1 MIRTLTIAAALLATL
16 ASCDLPGPAPEPV
29 RYEVVTSVP
38 TPGYAQDVFVRGD
51 RAYIADGQAGLAVF
65 DITDPRSPVLLGT
78 VMDSLNEAWGVVAN
92 ESLAFVAYG
101 YKELLVARVGD
112 PESLVVV
119 SELEY
124 PQPGYGFAVASRDSF
139 AYIAADAQ
147 FLVVELADARYPN
160 LVFQYRY
167 PRGLRGV
174 CVRDTL
180 CFLALEQ
187 LGVAVWNIASV
198 PPVALGSFDTPSNAR
213 AVAARGDLL
222 YVCDGRGGL
231 RWADVS
237 DPSVPALAAGR
248 LDLPGYANRLSVDDT
263 LLYVGCGDGG
273 LAVVSIA
280 DPANPVLSATAEL
293 SYVRNAVGAKGCV
306 LAADRDLGLVVLERK
321 EN

>member
-16 ASCDLPGPAPEPV
+16 ASCDLPAPAPEPAV
-29 RYEVVTSVP
+29 YEVVARVP

-65 DITDPRSPVLLGT
+65 DIADPLAPVLLGS
-78 VMDSLNEAWGVVAN
+78 VMDSLNEAYGVVAD

-139 AYIAADAQ
+139 VYIAADAQ

-160 LVFQYRY
+160 LAFQYRY
-167 PRGLRGV
+167 PRGLRGI
-174 CVRDTL
+174 CVQDTL

-187 LGVAVWNIASV
+187 LGVAIWNTATL
-198 PPVALGSFDTPSNAR
+198 PPVPLGSFDTPSNAR
-213 AVAARGDLL
+213 AVAASGNWL
-222 YVCDGRGGL
+222 YVCDGRDGL
-231 RWADVS
+231 RWADVT
-237 DPSVPALAAGR
+237 DPANPALAAGR
-248 LDLPGYANRLSVDDT
+248 LELPGYANRLTVDDT

-280 DPANPVLSATAEL
+280 EPGDPKLVATGDIPYA
-293 SYVRNAVGAKGCV
+293 RNAAGSGGFVF
-306 LAADRDLGLVVLERK
+306 AA
-321 EN
+321 